1 MGLLTHKYYNS
12 KTPCSG
18 FDIVEKVTDDMG
30 NVKSNK
36 MDLCHCKK
44 LGDGSETNL
53 QSLLDAGVSLQRVN
67 TKILSAS
74 LGDAL
79 ENIDLINSEEGEN
92 NEE

>member
-18 FDIVEKVTDDMG
+18 FDIVEKVADDMG
-30 NVKSNK
+30 NIKSSK

-44 LGDGSETNL
+44 LGDGSETDL
-53 QSLLDAGVSLQRVN
+53 KRLLDAGVSLESVN

-79 ENIDLINSEEGEN
+79 ENIDVINSQGVEN

>member
-1 MGLLTHKYYNS
+1 MGLLTHKYYNF
-12 KTPCSG
+12 KAPCSG
-18 FDIVEKVTDDMG
+18 FDVVEKVADDLG
-30 NVKSNK
+30 NIKSSK

-67 TKILSAS
+67 TKVLSAS

-79 ENIDLINSEEGEN
+79 ENIDAINSQGVEN

>member
-18 FDIVEKVTDDMG
+18 FEIVEKVSDDMG
-30 NVKSNK
+30 NIKSNK

-44 LGDGSETNL
+44 LGDGSETSL
-53 QSLLDAGVSLQRVN
+53 QALLDAGVSLERVN

-79 ENIDLINSEEGEN
+79 DNIDLINSQGVEN